1 MTTWLIT
8 GCSTGFGRSLAKA
21 ALERG
26 HRVAVTARDVERVKD
41 LQDLYTTT
49 ALALALDVTNDA
61 SVQAAVGRVQDH
73 FGAVDVLVNNAGYAY
88 TGAVEEGEQ
97 QPVEAMFDTNFF
109 GVLRMIQA
117 VLPRMR
123 QQRSGRIVNVSS
135 IGTRITIPGGGFYSA
150 TKAAVEAL
158 SGSLRKEV
166 ADLGIDVVVVA
177 PGVMDTDF
185 NSRSAKRSERR
196 IGDYDT
202 VLHRDSDTPR
212 ERHASDP
219 DEAAAVFVDVVSS
232 PNAPAL
238 LLLGEDAYRG
248 FVDSVAAEQKDV
260 GQHEAKT
267 RSVTPAG

>member
-41 LQDLYTTT
+41 LQDLYPTT
-49 ALALALDVTNDA
+49 ALALALDVTDDA
-61 SVQAAVGRVQDH
+61 SVAAAVGRVHEH
-73 FGAVDVLVNNAGYAY
+73 FGAIDVLVNNAGYAY

-117 VLPRMR
+117 VLPHMR
-123 QQRSGRIVNVSS
+123 EQRSGRIVNVSS

-166 ADLGIDVVVVA
+166 AGLGIDVVVVA
-177 PGVMDTDF
+177 PGVMETDF
-185 NSRSAKRSERR
+185 SSRSAKHSERR
-196 IGDYDT
+196 ISDYDT
-202 VLHRDSDTPR
+202 VLHRDSDSPR
-212 ERHASDP
+212 PRHASDP
-219 DEAAAVFVDVVSS
+219 DDAASVFVDVVSS
-232 PNAPAL
+232 PDAPAL
-238 LLLGEDAYRG
+238 LLLGEDDYGG
-248 FVDSVAAEQKDV
+248 FVDATAGQQKDV
-260 GQHEAKT
+260 RQNAAKT
-267 RSVTPAG
+267 RSVTPRG